1 MLLMLLAACAPD
13 PVTFTQVQDDIF
25 TNSCAFSSCHSSN
38 GAQGLNLAEGQAWDA
53 IVGVPSTLAPD
64 LALVEPGDHEASFLW
79 IKCANAEGIVGEPMP
94 QSTML
99 DTERLDELAA
109 WIDNGALND

>member
-1 MLLMLLAACAPD
+1 MLILLFAACAPE
-13 PVTFTQVQDDIF
+13 PVTFTQVQDEIF

-38 GAQGLNLAEGQAWDA
+38 GAQGLTLAEGQAWEA

-64 LALVEPGDHEASFLW
+64 VALVEPGDHEASFLW
-79 IKCANAEGIVGEPMP
+79 QKCADVPGIIGEPMP
-94 QSTML
+94 QSTAL
-99 DTERLDELAA
+99 DAERLDQLAA